1 VDELGNSSRIRRII
15 KTNQMKY
22 ETISQLLRQ
31 LKSAD
36 ISESILKDIELIEKV
51 TLRIAYHDALIRVPF
66 EEWYEA
72 TFKTETK

>member
-1 VDELGNSSRIRRII
+1 
-15 KTNQMKY
+15 MKY

-36 ISESILKDIELIEKV
+36 ISESILKDIETIEQLH
-51 TLRIAYHDALIRVPF
+51 LRFAYHDALLRVPF
-66 EEWYEA
+66 EDWYAA

>member
-31 LKSAD
+31 MKSVD
-36 ISESILKDIELIEKV
+36 ISESILKDIETIEKV
-51 TLRIAYHDALIRVPF
+51 TLRMAYHDALIRVPF

>member
-1 VDELGNSSRIRRII
+1 VDELGYSSRIRRII

-36 ISESILKDIELIEKV
+36 ISESILKDIETIEQLH
-51 TLRIAYHDALIRVPF
+51 LRFAYHDALLRVPF
-66 EEWYEA
+66 EQWYEA

>member
-1 VDELGNSSRIRRII
+1 
-15 KTNQMKY
+15 MKY

-51 TLRIAYHDALIRVPF
+51 TLRMAYHDALLRVPF
-66 EEWYEA
+66 DQWYEA
-72 TFKTETK
+72 TFKK

>member
-1 VDELGNSSRIRRII
+1 
-15 KTNQMKY
+15 MKY

-36 ISESILKDIELIEKV
+36 ISESILKDIETIEQLH
-51 TLRIAYHDALIRVPF
+51 LRFAYHDALLRVPF

-72 TFKTETK
+72 TFKIETK

>member
-1 VDELGNSSRIRRII
+1 
-15 KTNQMKY
+15 MKY

-51 TLRIAYHDALIRVPF
+51 TLRMAYHDALLRVPF
-66 EEWYEA
+66 EQWYEA
-72 TFKTETK
+72 TFKTESK

>member
-22 ETISQLLRQ
+22 ETISQLLRE
-31 LKSAD
+31 LKSVD
-36 ISESILKDIELIEKV
+36 ISESILKDIETIEKV
-51 TLRIAYHDALIRVPF
+51 TLRIAYHDALLRVPF